1 MRCENISGKVNQLV
15 DKFSNEFACVCR
27 NTQKRP
33 TQERL
38 VKNAADVEAEVDIA
52 R

>member
-1 MRCENISGKVNQLV
+1 MRCEYVNGKVNQLV
-15 DKFSNEFACVCR
+15 DKFSNEFACVSR
-27 NTQKRP
+27 NAQKRP
-33 TQERL
+33 APERL